1 VVPIVHHIIFALKR
15 LPFGVHADTLT
26 HDVARAA
33 PGKRFQDLRRTAGS
47 LLLQAGVP
55 IEVVSVILGHSDI
68 RITKRVY
75 AHLLVDN
82 LRAGMA
88 KLGRGHKEAA

>member
-1 VVPIVHHIIFALKR
+1 MI
-15 LPFGVHADTLT
+15 TLDEQIACVA

-82 LRAGMA
+82 LRAGIA
-88 KLGRGHKEAA
+88 KLGRGSAPGIAHEKKEAA